1 MLCQSSHS
9 LILYFQN
16 DQSGQPVL
24 TFGKRSPLKS
34 DQDHFLSWNYF
45 LSFPIMFLTSCKPP
59 LSWLIVWGDSLK
71 TTHLHILVG
80 YSLEVHLHFPFL
92 VGLKYY
98 LIITCFTFGHDES
111 ERKGVIS
118 NEKKEECRNLVF
130 RQNSK
135 KIHLSLKKLTVP
147 KIK

>member
-1 MLCQSSHS
+1 MLCQSSHG

-16 DQSGQPVL
+16 DQSGRPVL

-59 LSWLIVWGDSLK
+59 LSWLIVWGDSWK

-80 YSLEVHLHFPFL
+80 YLLEVHPHFPFL

-98 LIITCFTFGHDES
+98 FIITCFTLILVMMRVRGRES
-111 ERKGVIS
+111 FQT
-118 NEKKEECRNLVF
+118 KKKRNVEIWF
-130 RQNSK
+130 FART
-135 KIHLSLKKLTVP
+135 LKKSTSP
-147 KIK
+147 WKS